1 MENLQPYQ
9 IAQEAIQRTGRMNV
23 LFTSRHS
30 QPVRAWLTAREPHPQ
45 VTQYDF
51 YLNTSYGFKCKI
63 HPANFESYQTILLS
77 AFSLSEQQK
86 EQLQLLGLF

>member
-1 MENLQPYQ
+1 LAPYFQTIKKMENLQPYQ

-30 QPVRAWLTAREPHPQ
+30 KPVRAWLTAREPHPQ

-51 YLNTSYGFKCKI
+51 YLNTSYGFKC
-63 HPANFESYQTILLS
+63 TIS
-77 AFSLSEQQK
+77 FADKWYPDIQPIF
-86 EQLQLLGLF
+86 